1 MINLERM
8 EYMLDV
14 YGNSIMVGLTKV
26 YDMFTMNIVRK
37 GIKVD
42 PTNPRLAIER
52 RRESSTTMR
61 EERVIDFFFEFF
73 VSGLY
78 TYS

>member
-1 MINLERM
+1 MINLRNFGFYYMMINLERM

-26 YDMFTMNIVRK
+26 YDMFTMNIVRE

-42 PTNPRLAIER
+42 LKIQ
-52 RRESSTTMR
+52 
-61 EERVIDFFFEFF
+61 
-73 VSGLY
+73 Y
-78 TYS
+78 